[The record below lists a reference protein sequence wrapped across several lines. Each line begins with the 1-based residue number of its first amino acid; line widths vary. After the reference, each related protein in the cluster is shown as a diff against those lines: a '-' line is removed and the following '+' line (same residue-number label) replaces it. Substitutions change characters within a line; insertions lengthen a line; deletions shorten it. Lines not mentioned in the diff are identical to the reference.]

1 MGSKTA
7 RKSASAAP
15 APRPPN
21 SCDNRITPTEQATAR
36 TIATRWVIAGNVIA
50 DGRSSRPISH
60 HRPCSRII
68 GGTDALP
75 HIERLAAAIEAQP
88 HARIPGSRRIALRQA
103 AAAKGID
110 LPEALLSRIE

>member
-1 MGSKTA
+1 M
-7 RKSASAAP
+7 
-15 APRPPN
+15 
-21 SCDNRITPTEQATAR
+21 
-36 TIATRWVIAGNVIA
+36 
-50 DGRSSRPISH
+50 SSRTGG
-60 HRPCSRII
+60 RPARSLIIALDPRII

-110 LPEALLSRIE
+110 LPEAPLSRIE